1 MWPLNEGKLRMK
13 FQYHYCANSRS
24 GAGETVIDGVATVSE
39 RVQTLEQYRQFKAL
53 VCGDVMNT
61 GSTHIVSL
69 TLLGIEADLS
79 TMQAAFEAK
88 YQRDWDDPAS
98 DEMKAIWAD
107 AWAAA
112 KASA

>member
-1 MWPLNEGKLRMK
+1 MK

-79 TMQAAFEAK
+79 TMQAAFETK